1 MTRSSAHRSPEREF
15 GVSRRAQTT
24 NSRSW
29 LRYAFSKS
37 IIIFRMA
44 HAQLTQ
50 QEWDSY
56 ERDGFLKL
64 GRLLDDVDLC
74 ALQQRIDD
82 IMLARAPIDSS
93 RLLMQ
98 LDSDSGKYED
108 APEQTRGH
116 KGATLNYRKIQDLEH
131 DPLFL
136 EYMQRPIFR
145 EICACVYGP
154 ETRISCFRAMFMN
167 KPARKGTFL
176 PWHQD
181 RWSDLDRDPLI
192 TLWTAL
198 DPATRA
204 NGCVQ
209 FLPGTHKLGLINPE
223 HNSGFVTREQA
234 DELLKKHK
242 VVYLELEAGECA
254 LLHNWLLHSSD
265 VNQTDIPRRAF
276 SVCYM
281 DAAARWRG
289 EVDKF
294 SVIFGDG
301 ALTVG

>member
-1 MTRSSAHRSPEREF
+1 
-15 GVSRRAQTT
+15 
-24 NSRSW
+24 
-29 LRYAFSKS
+29 
-37 IIIFRMA
+37 MA
-44 HAQLTQ
+44 HAKSLS
-50 QEWDSY
+50 QEQWDFY
-56 ERDGFLKL
+56 DQHGYLKL
-64 GRLLDDVDLC
+64 GRLLDDRELGDL
-74 ALQQRIDD
+74 QRRIDD
-82 IMLARAPIDSS
+82 IMLGRAPIDTG

-131 DPLFL
+131 DRLFL
-136 EYMQRPIFR
+136 AYMQRPIFG
-145 EICACVYGP
+145 EICQRVYGP
-154 ETRISCFRAMFMN
+154 ARDITCFRAMFMN

-198 DPATRA
+198 DPATKA

-209 FLPGTHKLGLINPE
+209 ILPGTHKLGLINPS
-223 HNSGFVTREQA
+223 HPSGFVTPEQA
-234 DELLKKHK
+234 EKLLASSSPIH
-242 VVYLELEAGECA
+242 LELAAGECV

-265 VNQTDIPRRAF
+265 VNRTDVPRRAF

-281 DAAARWRG
+281 DAATRWNSEAG
-289 EVDKF
+289 KF
-294 SVIFGDG
+294 AVIFGKG
-301 ALTVG
+301 ALQLATEHA